1 MKLWHRREARKD
13 PARRERSLDRELRDY
28 LDLEAE
34 DQLQHGLPPGQ
45 ARYAAQRALGNTTLV
60 KEDTRAMWRWAW
72 LQPLWQ
78 DLRYGVRLLL
88 KTPGFT
94 AVAVLTL
101 ALGIGANTAIFSLVE
116 GLMLKPLP
124 YHRPD
129 SLVVPATIFQ
139 RMKTDRGP
147 DSYSD
152 ILDWKAQT
160 GLFDGVATFNTGYA
174 DVTGAEEPERI
185 RALSVDQDYFRVMAT
200 PPAAGRTFLPEEHHL
215 GAGRAVVLTWRLW
228 MRRFGGDSKLLGSPI
243 QLGGVPY
250 TVIGVMPKDST
261 WPEDAELFRPLI
273 TSGVDPAT
281 MASMMR
287 RDNHMFRA
295 VARLQPGVSL
305 EQAQARLTALGARVA
320 QENTNRAGTNWKLHP
335 LTAWVIGP
343 TLRQTLLVLMGAVGF
358 VLLIACVNVAN
369 LLLARGAARAREV
382 AIRCALGAG
391 WKRLAG
397 QFLVET
403 GSLAA
408 AGGVA
413 GVCLG
418 YWGLRGLIHFAPAD
432 VPRLDQ
438 VHIDSGALAFTAA
451 LCFLTAV
458 VSGLVPALH
467 AARLAPVAA
476 FRQMGR
482 GFSEGLRTGR
492 LRNILVV
499 SELAL
504 AIVLLAGAGLLIRSF
519 AQLRQVNPG
528 FATANLITMQI
539 GLPRSRYA
547 GPPEVL
553 AGFDRIAAGIRRI
566 PGVIAA
572 SATSSLPLDGG
583 GSYLGRVFLNEG
595 QPEPPATRD
604 TQASWSVIQP
614 GYFATMRVPMVQ
626 GRPFTDRDTRSAT
639 PVIIVSQAMAR
650 QMFPNQSPLG
660 RRIRSWRD
668 ENLYREIVGVVGD
681 LRYDGLAED
690 IGNNVYIPHAQDTW
704 NAMMLTIRTH
714 GDPNPLLGSIRAEV
728 WSVDKKL
735 SISEVKTMEQILDTQ
750 LARPRFSMFLL
761 GLFAATALLLA
772 AIGIY
777 GVMSYSVA
785 QRTREIGIRMA
796 LGALRGDVLRIVA
809 RRAAILAGVGTVAGI
824 VGALAATRLL
834 RTLLFGVDPADAR
847 TFVAVSAVLILVALA
862 ASYIPARRATKV
874 DPTITLRYE

>member
-1 MKLWHRREARKD
+1 MKLWRRPEALNH
-13 PARRERSLDRELRDY
+13 PARREASLDRELRDY
-28 LDLEAE
+28 LDLEAAE
-34 DQLQHGLPPGQ
+34 QRQRGLPPEK
-45 ARYAAQRALGNTTLV
+45 ARHAAQRSLGNTTLV
-60 KEDTRAMWRWAW
+60 KEDTRAMWRLAW

-88 KTPGFT
+88 KTPGFA

-124 YHRPD
+124 YYKPD

-139 RMKTDRGP
+139 RMKTDRGS

-160 GLFDGVATFNTGYA
+160 SLFEGVATFNTGYA

-185 RALSVDQDYFRVMAT
+185 RALFVDQDYFRVMAT
-200 PPAAGRTFLPEEHHL
+200 PPAAGRTFLPEEHNL

-228 MRRFGGDSKLLGSPI
+228 MRRFGGDTKLLGSPI
-243 QLGGVPY
+243 QLGGLPY
-250 TVIGVMPKDST
+250 TVVGVMPKDST
-261 WPEDAELFRPLI
+261 WPEDAELFRPL
-273 TSGVDPAT
+273 TTGGLDPAT

-295 VARLQPGVSL
+295 VARLKTGVSL
-305 EQAQARLTALGARVA
+305 EQAQTRLTALGARVA
-320 QENTNRAGTNWKLHP
+320 QENTNRAGTNWKLHA
-335 LTAWVIGP
+335 LAEWVIGP
-343 TLRQTLLVLMGAVGF
+343 TLRQTLIVLIGAVGF

-369 LLLARGAARAREV
+369 LLLARGAARSREV

-403 GSLAA
+403 ASLAA

-451 LCFLTAV
+451 VCLLTAV
-458 VSGLVPALH
+458 ISGLVPALQ

-476 FRQMGR
+476 FREMGR
-482 GFSEGLRTGR
+482 GFSEGMRTGR

-519 AQLRQVNPG
+519 AHLRQVNPG
-528 FATANLITMQI
+528 FATANLMTMQI

-547 GPPEVL
+547 GPPQVL
-553 AGFDRIAAGIRRI
+553 AGFDQITAGIRRI
-566 PGVIAA
+566 PGVTAA

-583 GSYLGRVFLNEG
+583 GSYLGRLFLTEG
-595 QPEPPATRD
+595 QPEPPATKD
-604 TQASWSVIQP
+604 AQAAWSVIQP
-614 GYFATMRVPMVQ
+614 GYFETMRVPIAQ
-626 GRPFTDRDTRSAT
+626 GRPFTARDTRDAT
-639 PVIIVSQAMAR
+639 PVIIISQAMAR

-681 LRYDGLAED
+681 LRYDGLSED

-704 NAMMLTIRTH
+704 NAMMLTVRTH
-714 GDPNPLLGSIRAEV
+714 GDPNPLLGSIRGEI

-735 SISEVKTMEQILDTQ
+735 SISEVKTMDQILDTQ

-796 LGALRGDVLRIVA
+796 LGALRGDVLRMVA
-809 RRAAILAGVGTVAGI
+809 GRAAVLAGVGTGAGI

-834 RTLLFGVDPADAR
+834 RTLLFGVDPADAG

-874 DPTITLRYE
+874 DPTVTLRYE